1 MNLNP
6 KLKAS
11 AAAAAVTL
19 VIVFVLGELGVD
31 VPADVATAVTL
42 ILSVA
47 AGYVKSAD
55 DWSAR

>member
-6 KLKAS
+6 KVKAGGL
-11 AAAAAVTL
+11 AAAATL
-19 VIVFVLGELGVD
+19 VSVFVLGQCGVD

-47 AGYVKSAD
+47 AGYLKGTS
-55 DWSAR
+55 DWSPR

>member
-6 KLKAS
+6 KVKAS
-11 AAAAAVTL
+11 GLAAAATL
-19 VIVFVLGELGVD
+19 VIVFVLGQCGVD

-47 AGYVKSAD
+47 AGYLKGTS
-55 DWSAR
+55 DWSPR

>member
-6 KLKAS
+6 KVKAS
-11 AAAAAVTL
+11 GLAAAATL
-19 VIVFVLGELGVD
+19 VIVFVLGQAGVD

-47 AGYVKSAD
+47 AGYLKGAS

>member
-11 AAAAAVTL
+11 AAASAATL

-47 AGYVKSAD
+47 AGYLKSAD

>member
-42 ILSVA
+42 ILSVV

>member
-11 AAAAAVTL
+11 AAAAAATL

>member
-47 AGYVKSAD
+47 AGFVKSAD

>member
-11 AAAAAVTL
+11 AAASAVTL